1 MQRLVTGEWFRKGA
15 LIALTTATVAVAG
28 CGGGGGEGSSGA
40 ESAGGSGS
48 ASSAAGAGS
57 MLNNAP
63 TISGSPAAQVA
74 AGTRYALLPTARD
87 PDGDVLAFTIE
98 NRPAWASFDTT
109 TGTLSGTPG
118 IEHAGTSGAI
128 VISVSDG
135 KASAAL
141 PPFTVTVMADTPAPG
156 MSEPTV
162 VDGNAVGLSW
172 DVPTLSLKG
181 KPVADLAGYMIHYGT
196 HADVLTHSIEV
207 KGSGSNMFVVQDLKP
222 GVYYFAVRAVTSNG
236 THSNLSNIITRK
248 IG

>member
-1 MQRLVTGEWFRKGA
+1 MQRWVIGARFRKGA
-15 LIALTTATVAVAG
+15 LIALTVTTMAVAG
-28 CGGGGGEGSSGA
+28 CGGGGGSSGA
-40 ESAGGSGS
+40 EPAGGKGS

-63 TISGSPAAQVA
+63 TISGNPAAQVA
-74 AGTRYALLPTARD
+74 AGTRYVLLPTARD

-109 TGTLSGTPG
+109 TGELSGTPG
-118 IEHAGTSGAI
+118 IEHAGTSDTI

-141 PPFTVTVMADTPAPG
+141 PPFAVTVMADRAPASG

-207 KGSGSNMFVVQDLKP
+207 KGSGSNTFVVQDLKP